1 MRTIAVVNLKG
12 GSGKTTTA
20 LSLAVGMARH
30 LPKRKRLLMIDGD
43 SQANASFTMLDGQ
56 AAAAPTLGE
65 VLLDEVKI
73 TDAIRASRVDRI
85 DILPSDSELADDQ
98 VWLADQIGREQRLA
112 TALKTVEK
120 VYDLVV
126 IDAPPQL
133 SLVSVNILRAV
144 TELIVP
150 VDAGI
155 YSAMG
160 LSRLQET
167 VEKVRRHLAH
177 PDLAIIGLVVTR
189 AMPNRATK
197 DLVAQLRKTYGALV
211 YGTVIPYSAKVE
223 EAHARNR
230 TVLEYAPTSP
240 AAVAF
245 EALIKEVMN
254 HGRKTRGNARK
265 PHRLDGAA

>member
-20 LSLAVGMARH
+20 LSLAVGMVRH
-30 LPKRKRLLMIDGD
+30 LPKRKRLLLIDGD
-43 SQANASFTMLDGQ
+43 SQANASFTMLDGHT
-56 AAAAPTLGE
+56 AAAPTLGR
-65 VLLDEVKI
+65 VLLAEAEAAE
-73 TDAIRASRVDRI
+73 AIRPSRVARI
-85 DILPSDSELADDQ
+85 DILPSDPALADDE
-98 VWLADQIGREQRLA
+98 VWLANETGREQRLA
-112 TALKTVEK
+112 NALKAVEN
-120 VYDLVV
+120 VYDLVI

-144 TELIVP
+144 SELIVP

-155 YSAMG
+155 YSAIG
-160 LSRLQET
+160 LSRLQEN

-177 PDLAIIGLVVTR
+177 PELEIIGLVVTR

-197 DLVAQLRKTYGALV
+197 ELVAQLRATYGSLV

-240 AAVAF
+240 AAAAF
-245 EALIKEVMN
+245 EALIKEVMK
-254 HGRKTRGNARK
+254 HGRKRTGNARK
-265 PHRLDGAA
+265 SDRLDVA

>member
-30 LPKRKRLLMIDGD
+30 LPKRKRLLLIDGD
-43 SQANASFTMLDGQ
+43 SQANASFTMLDGHT
-56 AAAAPTLGE
+56 AAAPTLGR
-65 VLLDEVKI
+65 VLLAEAEAAE
-73 TDAIRASRVDRI
+73 AIRPSRVARI
-85 DILPSDSELADDQ
+85 DILPSSSALADDEI
-98 VWLADQIGREQRLA
+98 WLANETGREQRLA
-112 TALKTVEK
+112 NALKTVEN
-120 VYDLVV
+120 VYDLVI

-144 TELIVP
+144 SELIVP
-150 VDAGI
+150 VDAGV
-155 YSAMG
+155 YSAIG
-160 LSRLQET
+160 LSRLQEN

-177 PDLAIIGLVVTR
+177 PELEIIGLVVTR

-197 DLVAQLRKTYGALV
+197 ELVAQLRATYGPLV

-245 EALIKEVMN
+245 EALIKEVMK
-254 HGRKTRGNARK
+254 HGRKRTGNARK
-265 PHRLDGAA
+265 SDRLDVA

>member
-20 LSLAVGMARH
+20 LSLAVGMVRH
-30 LPKRKRLLMIDGD
+30 LSKRKRLLLVDGD
-43 SQANASFTMLDGQ
+43 SQANASFTMLDGH
-56 AAAAPTLGE
+56 AAATPTLGE

-73 TDAIRASRVDRI
+73 TEAIRPSRVPRI
-85 DILPSDSELADDQ
+85 DILPSAPALDDDQ
-98 VWLADQIGREQRLA
+98 VWLAEQIGREQRLA
-112 TALKTVEK
+112 TALKTVEQ
-120 VYDLVV
+120 VYDVV
-126 IDAPPQL
+126 IIDAPPQL

-144 TELIVP
+144 SELIVP

-177 PDLAIIGLVVTR
+177 TDLAIIGLVVTR

-197 DLVAQLRKTYGALV
+197 DLVAQLRKTYGPLV
-211 YGTVIPYSAKVE
+211 YGTVVPYSAKVE

-245 EALIKEVMN
+245 ESLIKEVMQ

-265 PHRLDGAA
+265 SDRLDVA

>member
-1 MRTIAVVNLKG
+1 M
-12 GSGKTTTA
+12 
-20 LSLAVGMARH
+20 
-30 LPKRKRLLMIDGD
+30 
-43 SQANASFTMLDGQ
+43 
-56 AAAAPTLGE
+56 
-65 VLLDEVKI
+65 
-73 TDAIRASRVDRI
+73 
-85 DILPSDSELADDQ
+85 
-98 VWLADQIGREQRLA
+98 
-112 TALKTVEK
+112 
-120 VYDLVV
+120 V

-197 DLVAQLRKTYGALV
+197 DLVAQLRKTYGSLV
-211 YGTVIPYSAKVE
+211 YGTRHP
-223 EAHARNR
+223 
-230 TVLEYAPTSP
+230 L
-240 AAVAF
+240 F
-245 EALIKEVMN
+245 GQ
-254 HGRKTRGNARK
+254 GRRGRMRVTGLSWNMPRR
-265 PHRLDGAA
+265 PRPPWHSRP